1 VLRHA
6 LFTMISSR
14 TLVRP
19 QFRRRIAVRFMYLA
33 VTAILLLSYCP
44 PGNSQIEIKTEEH
57 SCERQTERDTPAC
70 QSAWEPGISAI
81 FLGLATDVQEEEV
94 PIVLDGEKAKTLRLH
109 VIFKVV

>member
-1 VLRHA
+1 
-6 LFTMISSR
+6 MISSR

-44 PGNSQIEIKTEEH
+44 PGTQIEIKTEEH
-57 SCERQTERDTPAC
+57 SCERQTERDTLAC

-94 PIVLDGEKAKTLRLH
+94 PIVLDG
-109 VIFKVV
+109 V